1 MKASFKFASSLA
13 VAFATVVGA
22 PAFAQ
27 AGDEPVTSEGTGLK
41 EIIVTAQKREEN
53 LQRAAISVTAVT
65 GESLTKQGVSDV
77 TQLQTLV
84 PALQIGSSYGG
95 GSQYTLRG
103 VGNTVLNLN
112 SDTAVIT
119 NLDGV
124 PIARATSVQGLF
136 YDLERVEVL
145 KGPQGT
151 LYGRNA
157 TGGAVNIITAK
168 PRLGETS
175 GYVNAAYGNYD
186 AVTLGAAVN
195 VPVGERAALRVAGTL
210 NQHDG
215 YFSDDSGDER
225 LRAVRAAL
233 KAELSDTITLTVG
246 GDYAHQGGVGMG
258 ATVFRNR
265 KDERIGI
272 LDPRTDPVI
281 AGTFSIPAFSFLRPL
296 SVVNVTNRPPRQD
309 NQMWGAHANLDIET
323 SLGTVTILPS
333 YRRTDLDF
341 ITAANAFWTA
351 SREKDI
357 QKSLEVR
364 LVSPSENR
372 LQYIV
377 GAFYMGENNFSRV
390 AFNQQYFG
398 VYGSFDNTSKA
409 YAGYARLTYKIT
421 PSFRVSIAGRY
432 TSDKR
437 SSRQLITNGLT
448 LCTTAPPVVPAGPT
462 NRPCLGSPSFPFDGL
477 TPPPGFPAPGAS
489 SVPIFY
495 PSGGITTFSNRPF
508 DQTRTFN
515 KFNWRAGI
523 EYDVAPQSLFY
534 ATVETGFKAGGFY
547 NSTDPNSSFGPES
560 VTSYTIG
567 LKNRFLDNRLQVN
580 IEGFWMD
587 YKDKQFSRVATLA
600 DGSTAFATFNVGAS
614 RSRGVE
620 LELLGQATENTTLN
634 LNVQY
639 LDAKETDFVYP
650 SFGAAPAT
658 GCPFTA
664 TAPGAFLVSCTGLT
678 SVNSPKWTI
687 NAGGEQ
693 TFPLANDGAIKFR
706 AQTRY
711 QSRSQT
717 SYDFLS
723 NGLQKGYSMSDIYLT
738 YEAPEQKYFITGFI
752 SNIEDTAAA
761 TFSQAV
767 PNATIAPGSTQ
778 PLFRISLTPPRT
790 YGVRVGVKF

>member
-1 MKASFKFASSLA
+1 MRASLKFASSLA
-13 VAFATVVGA
+13 IVVATAASGT
-22 PAFAQ
+22 AFAQ
-27 AGDEPVTSEGTGLK
+27 ASDAPVASDDQGLA

-65 GESLTKQGVSDV
+65 GESLTRQGVSDV

-84 PALQIGSSYGG
+84 PAIQIGSSYGG

-103 VGNTVLNLN
+103 VGNVVLNTN

-175 GYVNAAYGNYD
+175 GYFNAAYGNYD
-186 AVTLGAAVN
+186 ALSLGAAVN
-195 VPVGERAALRVAGTL
+195 LPIGESAALRVAGTL

-215 YFSDDSGDER
+215 YFTDGSGDER
-225 LRAVRAAL
+225 LRAVRATL
-233 KAELSDTITLTVG
+233 RAELSDSITLTIG
-246 GDYAHQGGVGMG
+246 GDYAQQGGIGMG
-258 ATVFRNR
+258 ATVFGDR
-265 KDERIGI
+265 KDERIGV

-296 SVVNVTNRPPRQD
+296 PTLSTLSPRQD
-309 NQMWGAHANLDIET
+309 NQMWGISANLDVDT
-323 SLGTVTILPS
+323 SIGTLTVLPS
-333 YRRTDLDF
+333 YRKTNLDF
-341 ITAANAFWTA
+341 ITASNAFWTA
-351 SREKDI
+351 IEETDE

-377 GAFYMGENNFSRV
+377 GAFYMEEDNLSRV

-398 VYGSFDNTSKA
+398 AYGTFGPTSKA
-409 YAGYARLTYKIT
+409 YAGYARLTYKVT
-421 PSFRVSIAGRY
+421 PAFRVSLAGRY

-437 SSRQLITNGLT
+437 RSVQRITNGLT
-448 LCTTAPPVVPAGPT
+448 LCTTEPPVAPPGPG
-462 NRPCLGSPSFPFDGL
+462 NSPCIGSPSFPFNGI
-477 TPPPGFPAPGAS
+477 TPPPGFPAPGS
-489 SVPIFY
+489 GPVPPTFY
-495 PSGGITTFSNRPF
+495 PSGGITTFSNTPF
-508 DQTRTFN
+508 DQEETFN

-523 EYDVAPQSLFY
+523 EYDVGPQSLFY

-547 NSTDPNSSFGPES
+547 NSTNPDSSFGPED
-560 VTSYTIG
+560 VMSYTIG
-567 LKNRFLDNRLQVN
+567 LKNRFLDNRIQVN
-580 IEGFWMD
+580 IEGFWME
-587 YKDKQFSRVATLA
+587 YKDKQFSRIATMP
-600 DGSTAFATFNVGAS
+600 DGTTAFATFNVGKS

-620 LELLGQATENTTLN
+620 LDVLGKATENTTLN

-639 LDAKETDFVYP
+639 LDAEETDFSYP
-650 SFGAAPAT
+650 AFGAPPAT
-658 GCPFTA
+658 GCGVTG
-664 TAPGAFLVSCTGLT
+664 TGPGAFRVDCSGQT
-678 SVNSPKWTI
+678 SVNSPEWTI
-687 NAGGEQ
+687 NAGIEQ
-693 TFPLANDGAIKFR
+693 AFPLANGGDIKFR

-711 QSRSQT
+711 QSEAQT
-717 SYDFLS
+717 SYDFQPG
-723 NGLQKGYSMSDIYLT
+723 GLQSGYWMSDIYLT
-738 YEAPEQKYFITGFI
+738 YEAPEQQYYITGFI

-761 TFSQAV
+761 TYTQAV
-767 PNATIAPGSTQ
+767 PNGSIAPGSTQ

>member
-1 MKASFKFASSLA
+1 MRASLKYVSSLA
-13 VAFATVVGA
+13 VVVATAASGQA
-22 PAFAQ
+22 WAQ
-27 AGDEPVTSEGTGLK
+27 ASDAPVASEDHGLT

-65 GESLTKQGVSDV
+65 GEAITKQGVSDV

-84 PALQIGSSYGG
+84 PAIQIGSSYGG

-103 VGNTVLNLN
+103 VGNVVLNLN

-175 GYVNAAYGNYD
+175 GYFNASYGNYD
-186 AVTLGAAVN
+186 ALALGAAVN
-195 VPVGERAALRVAGTL
+195 LPIGESAALRVAGTL

-215 YFSDDSGDER
+215 YYTDKSGDER
-225 LRAVRAAL
+225 LRAVRATL
-233 KAELSDTITLTVG
+233 RAELSDTINLTIG
-246 GDYAHQGGVGMG
+246 GDYAQQGGMGMG
-258 ATVFRNR
+258 STVFRDR
-265 KDERIGI
+265 KDERIGV
-272 LDPRTDPVI
+272 LDPRTDPVV

-296 SVVNVTNRPPRQD
+296 PTLTSVSPRQD
-309 NQMWGAHANLDIET
+309 NQMWGIHANLDVDT
-323 SLGTVTILPS
+323 SIGTLTILPS
-333 YRRTDLDF
+333 YRKTDLDF

-351 SREKDI
+351 TRETDE
-357 QKSLEVR
+357 QKTLEVR
-364 LVSPSENR
+364 LVSPNENR

-377 GAFYMGENNFSRV
+377 GAFYMQEDNFSRV

-398 VYGSFDNTSKA
+398 AYGTFRPTSKA
-409 YAGYARLTYKIT
+409 YAGYARLTYKVT
-421 PSFRVSIAGRY
+421 PAFRISLAGRY

-437 SSRQLITNGLT
+437 GSVQQITNGLT
-448 LCTTAPPVVPAGPT
+448 LCTTEPPVAPAGPG
-462 NRPCLGSPSFPFDGL
+462 NRPCIGSPSFPFNGL
-477 TPPPGFPAPGAS
+477 TPPAGFPAPGS
-489 SVPIFY
+489 GPVPPTFY
-495 PSGGITTFSNRPF
+495 PNGGITTFTNTPF
-508 DQTRTFN
+508 NQTRTFN
-515 KFNWRAGI
+515 KFNWRAGV
-523 EYDVAPQSLFY
+523 EYDVGPQSLFY

-547 NSTDPNSSFGPES
+547 NSTNPDSSFGPEN
-560 VTSYTIG
+560 VVSYTVG

-587 YKDKQFSRVATLA
+587 YKDKQFSRIATMQ
-600 DGSTAFATFNVGAS
+600 DGSTAFATFNVGKS

-620 LELLGQATENTTLN
+620 LDVLGKATENTTLN

-639 LDAKETDFVYP
+639 LDAKETDFSYM
-650 SFGAAPAT
+650 SFGAPPAT

-664 TAPGAFLVSCTGLT
+664 PAPGTFLVNCSGLT

-687 NAGGEQ
+687 NAGFEQ
-693 TFPLANDGAIKFR
+693 AFPLPNGGDIKFR

-711 QSRSQT
+711 QSQAQT

-738 YEAPEQKYFITGFI
+738 YEAPEQKFYITGFI

-761 TFSQAV
+761 TYSQAV

>member
-1 MKASFKFASSLA
+1 MKASLKFVSTLA
-13 VAFATVVGA
+13 VVVATAASGQ
-22 PAFAQ
+22 AFAQ
-27 AGDEPVTSEGTGLK
+27 ASDAPAAAEDHGLT

-65 GESLTKQGVSDV
+65 GDAITKQGVSDV

-84 PALQIGSSYGG
+84 PALQIGASYGG

-103 VGNTVLNLN
+103 VGNIVLNLN

-175 GYVNAAYGNYD
+175 GYINASYGNYD
-186 AVTLGAAVN
+186 ALALGAAVN
-195 VPVGERAALRVAGTL
+195 LPIGESAALRIAGTV

-215 YFSDDSGDER
+215 YFTDKAGDER
-225 LRAVRAAL
+225 LRAVRATFR
-233 KAELSDTITLTVG
+233 AELSDTINLTIG
-246 GDYAHQGGVGMG
+246 GDYAHQGGIGMG
-258 ATVFRNR
+258 ATVFRDR

-272 LDPRTDPVI
+272 LDPRSDPLF
-281 AGTFSIPAFSFLRPL
+281 AGTFSIPAFSFLRPISAVS
-296 SVVNVTNRPPRQD
+296 SVSPRQD
-309 NQMWGAHANLDIET
+309 NQMWGIHANLDIDT
-323 SLGTVTILPS
+323 SIGTLTVLPS
-333 YRRTDLDF
+333 YRKTNLDF
-341 ITAANAFWTA
+341 VTAANAFWTA
-351 SREKDI
+351 TREEDE
-357 QKSLEVR
+357 QKTLEVR

-377 GAFYMGENNFSRV
+377 GAFYMEEDNFAQV

-398 VYGSFDNTSKA
+398 AYGSFAPTSKA
-409 YAGYARLTYKIT
+409 YAGYARLAYKVT
-421 PSFRVSIAGRY
+421 PAFRISAAGRY

-437 SSRQLITNGLT
+437 RSVQLISNGVT
-448 LCTTAPPVVPAGPT
+448 LCTTEPPVAPPGPG
-462 NRPCLGSPSFPFDGL
+462 NRPCIGSPSFPFSGL
-477 TPPPGFPAPGAS
+477 TPPPGFPVPGGAP
-489 SVPIFY
+489 VPPTFY
-495 PSGGITTFSNRPF
+495 PSGGITTFTNAPF
-508 DQTRTFN
+508 DQTRTYN
-515 KFNWRAGI
+515 RFNWRLGV
-523 EYDVAPQSLFY
+523 EYDVGPQSLFY

-547 NSTDPNSSFGPES
+547 NSTNPDSSFGPEN
-560 VTSYTIG
+560 VVSYTVG

-580 IEGFWMD
+580 IEGFWME
-587 YKDKQFSRVATLA
+587 YKDKQFSRIATMA
-600 DGSTAFATFNVGAS
+600 DGSTAFATFNVGKS

-620 LELLGQATENTTLN
+620 LDVIGKATENTTLN

-639 LDAKETDFVYP
+639 LDAEETDFSYP
-650 SFGAAPAT
+650 AFGGPPST
-658 GCPFTA
+658 GCPFTP
-664 TAPGAFLVSCTGLT
+664 TGPGAFLVNCSGLT

-687 NAGGEQ
+687 NAGFEQ
-693 TFPLANDGAIKFR
+693 AFPLSNGGAVKFR

-711 QSRSQT
+711 QSESQT
-717 SYDFLS
+717 SYDFQP
-723 NGLQKGYSMSDIYLT
+723 NGIQKGYSMSDIYLT
-738 YEAPEQKYFITGFI
+738 YEAPEQKYYITGFV

-761 TFSQAV
+761 TFSQAI
-767 PNATIAPGSTQ
+767 PNASIAPGSTQ
-778 PLFRISLTPPRT
+778 PLFRLSLTPPRT